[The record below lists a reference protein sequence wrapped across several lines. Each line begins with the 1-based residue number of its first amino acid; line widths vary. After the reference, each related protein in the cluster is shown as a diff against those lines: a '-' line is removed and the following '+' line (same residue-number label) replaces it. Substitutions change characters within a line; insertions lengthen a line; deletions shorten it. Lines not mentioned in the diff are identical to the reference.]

1 MTLREEV
8 IDKLQHAN
16 DSILERVKNTLEQA
30 ELEARYAE
38 LPDIRV
44 PRSQA
49 ERDEFKRLL
58 QELAEPLPAEDL
70 TDFNTAVKHRPLRF
84 TSLEFEP

>member
-8 IDKLQHAN
+8 IGKLQNAN

-44 PRSQA
+44 QRTQA

-70 TDFNTAVKHRPLRF
+70 TDFNRVVKQRPLRS
-84 TSLEFEP
+84 TPLEFEP